1 MYNDIRILK
10 KAGYEVTE
18 RSPWHFQ
25 VEQGDSICNIWPSK
39 KKYMVE
45 FGGGASYYDD
55 VVEAVA
61 SIVGAPGGR
70 ETRAQRM
77 ERLRKHWNDLY
88 PVPQHPNDDDVW
100 RTYLDIVVE
109 EIHRKVDAMDF

>member
-1 MYNDIRILK
+1 MI
-10 KAGYEVTE
+10 E

-25 VEQGDSICNIWPSK
+25 VEQGDTICNIWPSK

-55 VVEAVA
+55 VLEAVA
-61 SIVGAPGGR
+61 SIVGMPGGK

-77 ERLRKHWNDLY
+77 ERLRKYWQELY
-88 PVPQHPNDDDVW
+88 PVPEYPEEEAIW
-100 RTYLDIVVE
+100 RQLLRPIENRIEDNVDMTLDGIR
-109 EIHRKVDAMDF
+109 RKVDAMDF